1 MSFRNTSSDFDDFA
15 RFFYDQVSFRTD
27 FFEEPNPK
35 IDILLTFSNNMK
47 NILIK
52 KDFVKLQLQ

>member
-15 RFFYDQVSFRTD
+15 RFSYDQVTN
-27 FFEEPNPK
+27 FFEGPNPK